1 MNECNSMYIV
11 LLSNDL
17 KTLKQTLSPPTGSA
31 FFRGLG
37 EKPLKNVL

>member
-17 KTLKQTLSPPTGSA
+17 KTLKQTLSPPASSPS
-31 FFRGLG
+31 FCEHE
-37 EKPLKNVL
+37 EKL